1 MDAVL
6 LGTGWRARFYMRIA
20 GFCPDILRIVAV
32 FTHTPERKAEM
43 EAEGFSAFTDIA
55 SALAVDHDAVII
67 ASGKNGFSDTLRYL
81 HGRRE
86 RIITETTFLGLP
98 EEDLEEFSS
107 YDGLVMEQY
116 WNTPLFSSLLNA
128 LSALEAEPDQL
139 YLSGLHNHHSAS
151 IARRVL
157 GTGYQMPEEIQS
169 LSFPSSIV
177 RTGSRRGL
185 EVSGESEE
193 YVRNIREMK
202 LGKSLFIHDF
212 SSNQYH
218 SYLYGKHFEV
228 RSRRCVITEK
238 GVSGIDREGYPYS
251 MPFIFHRD
259 SSIGSG
265 SLALSHV
272 TLGERTV
279 FVNPYYPLAMNDDE
293 IAMAMMLEQY
303 GEGHN
308 PYPFCEGVMD
318 ARLGKLL

>member
-1 MDAVL
+1 M

-20 GFCPDILRIVAV
+20 GFRPDILRIAAV

-193 YVRNIREMK
+193 YVRNIRVMK

-238 GVSGIDREGYPYS
+238 G
-251 MPFIFHRD
+251 
-259 SSIGSG
+259 
-265 SLALSHV
+265 
-272 TLGERTV
+272 
-279 FVNPYYPLAMNDDE
+279 
-293 IAMAMMLEQY
+293 
-303 GEGHN
+303 
-308 PYPFCEGVMD
+308 
-318 ARLGKLL
+318 

>member
-1 MDAVL
+1 
-6 LGTGWRARFYMRIA
+6 MRIA

-81 HGRRE
+81 HGRKE
-86 RIITETTFLGLP
+86 RIITETTFLDLP
-98 EEDLEEFSS
+98 EPDLEEFSS

-116 WNTPLFSSLLNA
+116 WNTPLFSSLLNV
-128 LSALEAEPDQL
+128 LSVLEAEPDQL

-151 IARRVL
+151 VARRVL
-157 GTGYQMPEEIQS
+157 GTGYQMPEEFHS
-169 LSFPSSIV
+169 LEYASSMI
-177 RTGSRRGL
+177 RTGSRNGL
-185 EVSGESEE
+185 ELSGESED
-193 YVRNIREMK
+193 YVRRVRMMK
-202 LGKSLFIHDF
+202 LGSALFIHDF

-228 RSRRCVITEK
+228 RCRRCVITEN
-238 GVSGIDREGYPYS
+238 GVNGIDRDGYPYS

-259 SSIGSG
+259 SSVGSG
-265 SLALSHV
+265 SLTLSHV
-272 TLGERTV
+272 TLGSRTV

-303 GEGHN
+303 DGGRN
-308 PYPFCEGVMD
+308 PYPFCEGIMD
-318 ARLGKLL
+318 ARLGRLL

>member
-1 MDAVL
+1 M

-20 GFCPDILRIVAV
+20 EFLPDMLRIAAV
-32 FTHTPERKAEM
+32 YTHTQERKAEM
-43 EAEGFSAFTDIA
+43 ERKGFNAFADID

-81 HGRRE
+81 HGRKE
-86 RIITETTFLGLP
+86 RIITETTFLDLP
-98 EEDLEEFSS
+98 EPDLEEFSS

-116 WNTPLFSSLLNA
+116 WNTPLFSSLLNV
-128 LSALEAEPDQL
+128 LSVLEAEPDQL

-151 IARRVL
+151 VARRVL
-157 GTGYQMPEEIQS
+157 GTGYQMPEEFHS
-169 LSFPSSIV
+169 LEYASSMI
-177 RTGSRRGL
+177 RTGSRNGL
-185 EVSGESEE
+185 EISGESED
-193 YVRNIREMK
+193 YVRRVRMMK
-202 LGKSLFIHDF
+202 LGSALFIHDF

-228 RSRRCVITEK
+228 RCRRCVITEN
-238 GVSGIDREGYPYS
+238 GVNGIDRDGYPYS

-259 SSIGSG
+259 SSVGSG

-272 TLGERTV
+272 TLGSRTV

-303 GEGHN
+303 DGGRN
-308 PYPFCEGVMD
+308 PYPFCEGIMD
-318 ARLGKLL
+318 ARLGRLL

>member
-20 GFCPDILRIVAV
+20 EFLPDMLRIAAV
-32 FTHTPERKAEM
+32 YTHTQERKAEM
-43 EAEGFSAFTDIA
+43 ERKGFNAFADID

-81 HGRRE
+81 HGRKE
-86 RIITETTFLGLP
+86 RIITETTFLDLP
-98 EEDLEEFSS
+98 EPDLEEFSS

-116 WNTPLFSSLLNA
+116 WNTPLFSSLLNV
-128 LSALEAEPDQL
+128 LSVLEAEPDQL

-151 IARRVL
+151 VARRVL
-157 GTGYQMPEEIQS
+157 GTGYQMPEEFHS
-169 LSFPSSIV
+169 LEYASSMI
-177 RTGSRRGL
+177 RTGSRNGL
-185 EVSGESEE
+185 EISGESED
-193 YVRNIREMK
+193 YVRRVRMMK
-202 LGKSLFIHDF
+202 LGSALFIHDF

-228 RSRRCVITEK
+228 RCRRCVITEN
-238 GVSGIDREGYPYS
+238 GVNGIDRDGYPYS

-259 SSIGSG
+259 SSVGSG
-265 SLALSHV
+265 SLTLSHV
-272 TLGERTV
+272 TLGSRTV

-303 GEGHN
+303 DGGRN
-308 PYPFCEGVMD
+308 PYPFCEGIMD
-318 ARLGKLL
+318 ARLGRLL

>member
-1 MDAVL
+1 M
-6 LGTGWRARFYMRIA
+6 
-20 GFCPDILRIVAV
+20 
-32 FTHTPERKAEM
+32 
-43 EAEGFSAFTDIA
+43 
-55 SALAVDHDAVII
+55 
-67 ASGKNGFSDTLRYL
+67 
-81 HGRRE
+81 
-86 RIITETTFLGLP
+86 
-98 EEDLEEFSS
+98 
-107 YDGLVMEQY
+107 
-116 WNTPLFSSLLNA
+116 
-128 LSALEAEPDQL
+128 
-139 YLSGLHNHHSAS
+139 
-151 IARRVL
+151 
-157 GTGYQMPEEIQS
+157 
-169 LSFPSSIV
+169 
-177 RTGSRRGL
+177 
-185 EVSGESEE
+185 
-193 YVRNIREMK
+193 MK

>member
-20 GFCPDILRIVAV
+20 EFLPDMLRIAAV
-32 FTHTPERKAEM
+32 YTHTQERKAEM
-43 EAEGFSAFTDIA
+43 ERKGFNAFADID

-81 HGRRE
+81 HGRKE
-86 RIITETTFLGLP
+86 RIITETTFLDLP
-98 EEDLEEFSS
+98 EPDLEEFSS

-116 WNTPLFSSLLNA
+116 WNTPLFSSLLNV
-128 LSALEAEPDQL
+128 LSVLEAEPDQL

-151 IARRVL
+151 VARRVL
-157 GTGYQMPEEIQS
+157 GTGYQMPEEFHS
-169 LSFPSSIV
+169 LEYASSMI
-177 RTGSRRGL
+177 RTGSRNGL
-185 EVSGESEE
+185 ELSGESED
-193 YVRNIREMK
+193 YVRRVRMMK
-202 LGKSLFIHDF
+202 LGSALFIHDF

-228 RSRRCVITEK
+228 RCRRCVITEN
-238 GVSGIDREGYPYS
+238 GVNGIDRDGYPYS

-259 SSIGSG
+259 SSVGSG

-272 TLGERTV
+272 TLGSRTV

-303 GEGHN
+303 DKGHN
-308 PYPFCEGVMD
+308 PYPFCEGIMD
-318 ARLGKLL
+318 ARLGRLL

>member
-1 MDAVL
+1 MNAVL

-193 YVRNIREMK
+193 YVRNIRVMK

-218 SYLYGKHFEV
+218 SYLYGRSFEIRGDKGVVNEREV
-228 RSRRCVITEK
+228 RYVNK
-238 GVSGIDREGYPYS
+238 EGFACIL
-251 MPFIFHRD
+251 PFAFHRD
-259 SSIGSG
+259 VSTGNG
-265 SLALSHV
+265 SLTLSHV
-272 TLGERTV
+272 TLGTQVV
-279 FVNPYYPLAMNDDE
+279 FRNPFYPANLNDDE
-293 IAMAMMLEQY
+293 IAIAEILRRISS
-303 GEGHN
+303 GEA
-308 PYPFCEGVMD
+308 YPTIQSGIED
-318 ARLGKLL
+318 ARIGRLL

>member
-1 MDAVL
+1 M

-193 YVRNIREMK
+193 YVRNIRVMK

-251 MPFIFHRD
+251 LPFIFHRD

-272 TLGERTV
+272 TLGLRTV
-279 FVNPYYPLAMNDDE
+279 FVNPYYPLAM
-293 IAMAMMLEQY
+293 MHGLESY
-303 GEGHN
+303 CS
-308 PYPFCEGVMD
+308 FLVFSLD
-318 ARLGKLL
+318 SFRRRLDVYCKIHRSYTSQG